1 MITILAHI
9 FIKEKE
15 GAAMRKAYGTLS
27 SIVGILCNLLLF
39 AGKYAAGIISGSVAI
54 MADAF
59 NNLSDVGSSMIT
71 LAGFLFSGKRP
82 DSDHPFGHGRYE
94 YIAGFVV
101 SMAILMMG
109 LELCKTSVRKII
121 YPEPVENS
129 ALVMGILI
137 ISILVKLYMVFY
149 NNSIGKKI
157 HSVAMKAT
165 AKDSLS
171 DVVSTTV
178 VLVTMLV
185 MHYAGSN
192 IDGFCGVLVSVFILY
207 TGFCAAKETIDPLL
221 GTAPDPEFIRQVEE
235 IVMDHDMVKG
245 LHDLIVHDYG
255 PGRRLI
261 SLHAE
266 VPGDYSIYEA
276 HEMIDHIEREL
287 NEELGCAVVIHVDPI
302 ETDNTELTRI
312 RELVMEKIKVIDA
325 RITIH
330 DFRMEKGLDHTQLFF
345 DAVEP
350 YDCRLSPK
358 EFRKKIEQAIEEME
372 GDYQARV
379 HIDQGYI

>member
-1 MITILAHI
+1 
-9 FIKEKE
+9 
-15 GAAMRKAYGTLS
+15 
-27 SIVGILCNLLLF
+27 
-39 AGKYAAGIISGSVAI
+39 
-54 MADAF
+54 
-59 NNLSDVGSSMIT
+59 
-71 LAGFLFSGKRP
+71 
-82 DSDHPFGHGRYE
+82 
-94 YIAGFVV
+94 
-101 SMAILMMG
+101 MAILMMG

-171 DVVSTTV
+171 DVISTTV